1 MTARLG
7 WAGLKGAP
15 VCRRATPDTLHTH
28 HPRAPQDA
36 KRLCREVVDAVQ
48 RLRAGRD
55 MTVNEIRLTLAIE
68 SPIVREQ
75 REFMGIEV
83 RRFFF
88 LRLQS
93 LLFPV
98 PPARDRPAAC
108 SSLNTRHSPHPTTPV
123 LQTGSG
129 VSRDDIAAALGDIT
143 AGRIPADRLAL
154 KELHREMMEW
164 PFITAPAAGG
174 GAGGASKYEPERTGG
189 AAGWRR
195 GQARPVP
202 MGRDASETPQ
212 VGAGSGGWGGAVGV
226 GGAGVLGA
234 CSFFCG
240 DCHERRPGPRR
251 RGRWWPQPLPALQ
264 IPQHSPHHPSTPSQT
279 LADRLPDWMGYGF
292 LYFVSVIP
300 VIIAGSVVAVLFFNS
315 LK

>member
-1 MTARLG
+1 
-7 WAGLKGAP
+7 
-15 VCRRATPDTLHTH
+15 
-28 HPRAPQDA
+28 
-36 KRLCREVVDAVQ
+36 
-48 RLRAGRD
+48 

-174 GAGGASKYEPERTGG
+174 GAGGASK
-189 AAGWRR
+189 
-195 GQARPVP
+195 
-202 MGRDASETPQ
+202 
-212 VGAGSGGWGGAVGV
+212 
-226 GGAGVLGA
+226 
-234 CSFFCG
+234 
-240 DCHERRPGPRR
+240 
-251 RGRWWPQPLPALQ
+251 
-264 IPQHSPHHPSTPSQT
+264 
-279 LADRLPDWMGYGF
+279 
-292 LYFVSVIP
+292 
-300 VIIAGSVVAVLFFNS
+300 
-315 LK
+315 